1 MPTPRDAKVTSS
13 PFLRSSSD
21 RRKEAVTALNELS
34 IEEASRLLTAR
45 EISARDLTD
54 ACLARIEA
62 TDARVGSFLEVTADL
77 ARAQAAE
84 ADARIARGDA
94 TPVTG
99 IPIGL
104 KDIFLTRGVAT
115 TCASKILEGFVPTFD
130 GTVVERLRR
139 AGAVIVGKLN
149 MDEFAMGS
157 SCENSASGVTRN
169 PWDLARV
176 PGGSSGGSASS
187 VAARQVLGSF
197 GTDTGGSIRLP
208 ASYCGVPGIKPTYG
222 RVSRYGVIAFAS
234 SLDQVGPMATTARGT
249 ALLLQAVAGKDPR
262 DSTSIDAPVPDYTA
276 AMGERLDGMTLG
288 VPREYFVG
296 GLDEDVDKAVHT
308 AMDRLRDL
316 GAKLVEVTLPHT
328 EYAVATYYIVAT
340 AEASSNL
347 GRYDGVRY
355 GLRRGED
362 KGVREMYGE
371 TRDAGFGTEVKRRIM
386 LGTYVLSA
394 GYYDAYYAKAMRVR
408 TLIRRDFEEAYRHCD
423 AIVTPTA
430 PGTAFAIGSRTDDP
444 LKMYLSDI
452 LTISVNLAGLPG
464 MSVPCGFDS
473 DGLPIGLQ
481 LIGRPLDESAVLR
494 IAAAYEGVT
503 DWNGRVPEIA

>member
-1 MPTPRDAKVTSS
+1 MTR
-13 PFLRSSSD
+13 
-21 RRKEAVTALNELS
+21 LNELS
-34 IEEASRLLTAR
+34 IEQASQMLAAR
-45 EISARDLTD
+45 EVSARELTD

-62 TDARVGSFLEVTADL
+62 TDTNVGSFLTVTADL
-77 ARAQAAE
+77 ARAQADE
-84 ADARIARGDA
+84 ADRRIATGEA
-94 TPVTG
+94 TPLTG
-99 IPIGL
+99 IPLGL
-104 KDIFLTRGVAT
+104 KDIFVTKGVTT
-115 TCASKILEGFVPTFD
+115 TCASRILENFVPTFD
-130 GTVVERLRR
+130 GTVVDRLRR
-139 AGAVIVGKLN
+139 AGAVLVGKLN

-157 SCENSASGVTRN
+157 SCENSGLGITRN
-169 PWDLARV
+169 PWDLSRV

-187 VAARQVLGSF
+187 VAARQVLGSY

-208 ASYCGVPGIKPTYG
+208 ASYCGITGMKPTYG

-249 ALLLQAVAGKDPR
+249 ALLLGAVAGKDPR
-262 DSTSIDAPVPDYTA
+262 DSTSIDAPVPNYAGLIAEKDR
-276 AMGERLDGMTLG
+276 RLDGMTLG
-288 VPREYFVG
+288 IPREYFIG
-296 GLDEDVDKAVHT
+296 GLDTDVDVAVRS
-308 AMDRLRDL
+308 AMAMLEEL

-394 GYYDAYYAKAMRVR
+394 GYYDAYYSKAMRVR
-408 TLIRRDFEEAYRHCD
+408 TLIRRDFEEAFRTCD

-444 LKMYLSDI
+444 LKMYLSDV
-452 LTISVNLAGLPG
+452 LTISAPLAGLPA

-473 DGLPIGLQ
+473 DGMPIGLQ
-481 LIGRPLDESAVLR
+481 LIGRPLDEQTLLG
-494 IAAAYEGVT
+494 IAASYEDAT
-503 DWNGRVPEIA
+503 AWHERLPELAA

>member
-1 MPTPRDAKVTSS
+1 
-13 PFLRSSSD
+13 
-21 RRKEAVTALNELS
+21 VTALNELS
-34 IEEASRLLTAR
+34 IEEASALLTSR
-45 EISARDLTD
+45 KVSSAELTE
-54 ACLARIEA
+54 ACLARVEA
-62 TDARVGSFLEVTADL
+62 TDAKVGSFLAVTADL
-77 ARAQAAE
+77 AREQAAD
-84 ADARIARGDA
+84 ADRRLAAGDGA
-94 TPVTG
+94 PLTG

-104 KDIFLTRGVAT
+104 KDIFVTKGVAT

-130 GTVVERLRR
+130 GTVVERLKR
-139 AGAVIVGKLN
+139 AGAVLVGKLN

-157 SCENSASGVTRN
+157 SCENSGLGVTRN
-169 PWDLARV
+169 PWDLTRV

-208 ASYCGVPGIKPTYG
+208 ASYCGVTGIKPTYG

-249 ALLLQAVAGKDPR
+249 AMLLQAVAGKDPR

-276 AMGERLDGMTLG
+276 TMGERLDGITLG
-288 VPREYFVG
+288 VPREYFIG
-296 GLDEDVDKAVHT
+296 GLDADVEKSVRA
-308 AMDRLRDL
+308 AMDRLREL
-316 GAKLVEVTLPHT
+316 GATLVDVTLPHT

-355 GLRRGED
+355 GIRRGED
-362 KGVREMYGE
+362 KGIRDMYGE

-394 GYYDAYYAKAMRVR
+394 GYYDAYYSKAMRVR
-408 TLIRRDFEEAYRHCD
+408 TLIRRDFEEAFRSCD

-430 PGTAFAIGSRTDDP
+430 PGTAFPIGSRTDDP

-452 LTISVNLAGLPG
+452 LTISAPLAGLPA
-464 MSVPCGFDS
+464 MSSPCGFDS
-473 DGLPIGLQ
+473 DGMPIGLQ
-481 LIGRPLDESAVLR
+481 LIGRPLDEAVLLR
-494 IAAAYEGVT
+494 IAAAYEAT
-503 DWNGRVPEIA
+503 ENWNARKPEFGA